1 MMDLCPESLDITLRK
16 GFKKPPKFF
25 KNGVLQ
31 LSDFFQQFI
40 RAVGQA
46 MFYLHGE
53 KREFTAENGVTLK
66 FDFDVCGIPECMEDD
81 DTQKVF
87 R

>member
-1 MMDLCPESLDITLRK
+1 MDLCPESLDITLRK
-16 GFKKPPKFF
+16 GFKKPPTFF

-40 RAVGQA
+40 QAVGQA
-46 MFYLHGE
+46 ASDLYRE
-53 KREFTAENGVTLK
+53 KREFTAENGVTIKLN
-66 FDFDVCGIPECMEDD
+66 FDVCGIPECMEDD
-81 DTQKVF
+81 GTQKVF

>member
-16 GFKKPPKFF
+16 GFKKPPTFF

-46 MFYLHGE
+46 MFDLYGE
-53 KREFTAENGVTLK
+53 KREFTAENGVTIKL
-66 FDFDVCGIPECMEDD
+66 DFDVCDKLDCMEDD
-81 DTQKVF
+81 GTQKVF

>member
-16 GFKKPPKFF
+16 SFKKRPTFF
-25 KNGVLQ
+25 KNGMLQ

-46 MFYLHGE
+46 TSDLYRE
-53 KREFTAENGVTLK
+53 KREFTAENGVTIKL
-66 FDFDVCGIPECMEDD
+66 DFDVCDKLDCMVDD
-81 DTQKVF
+81 GTQKVF

>member
-16 GFKKPPKFF
+16 GFKKPPTFF

-31 LSDFFQQFI
+31 LSDFFQQYI

-46 MFYLHGE
+46 TFDLYGE
-53 KREFTAENGVTLK
+53 KREFRAENGVTIKL
-66 FDFDVCGIPECMEDD
+66 DFDVCGISSCMENDE
-81 DTQKVF
+81 TQKVF